1 MPLVKQLSLF
11 VENKVGTLQELC
23 KELAKAGANILGVLL
38 VDEQDWSVVRIVV
51 DDVPKAKSALQE
63 TGYVFGES
71 EVLAVEL
78 DNNPG
83 ALAEFA
89 GKLAKEEINVE
100 FSYVSCVG
108 PRAMVILS
116 TSNNKKASK
125 IVK

>member
-1 MPLVKQLSLF
+1 MPLMKQLSVF

-23 KELAKAGANILGVLL
+23 TELANVGANILGVLI

-51 DDVPKAKSALQE
+51 DDVPKAKTALQE

-78 DNNPG
+78 ENSPG
-83 ALAEFA
+83 ALAEFS
-89 GKLAKEEINVE
+89 GKLAKESINVE
-100 FSYVSCVG
+100 FSYVSCIG
-108 PRAMVILS
+108 PKAMVILS

-125 IVK
+125 VIK